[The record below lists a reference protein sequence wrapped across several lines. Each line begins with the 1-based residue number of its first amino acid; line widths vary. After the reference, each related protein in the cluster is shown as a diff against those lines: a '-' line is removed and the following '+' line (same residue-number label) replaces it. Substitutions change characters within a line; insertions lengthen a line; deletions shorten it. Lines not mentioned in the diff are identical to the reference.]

1 MQHGQHREA
10 VSQTM
15 FAPQK
20 MYPHRKPAM
29 TLIYHLLDTAAS
41 AGNLLLIF
49 DKISMAQLV
58 QPIANG
64 ALVLSI
70 DTDFDG
76 CMKLIRQV
84 TAETPIYLAN
94 SMNSLRLEGQKTAA
108 IEILQQFDW
117 QVPDWVIIP
126 GGNLGNI
133 YAFYKG
139 FKMARDL
146 GLCKHLAGV
155 SLAGSINWFLAGA
168 FISSTWTGMS
178 PAIGNKG
185 PCATLQRYIPS
196 RPLVVSPF
204 FPLAFPIA
212 MLEYSQAIAGTAN

>member
-1 MQHGQHREA
+1 MH
-10 VSQTM
+10 T
-15 FAPQK
+15 P
-20 MYPHRKPAM
+20 
-29 TLIYHLLDTAAS
+29 TLHPNAQ
-41 AGNLLLIF
+41 

-76 CMKLIRQV
+76 CMRLIRQV

-126 GGNLGNI
+126 GGNLGNV

-146 GLCKHLAGV
+146 GLVDKL
-155 SLAGSINWFLAGA
+155 
-168 FISSTWTGMS
+168 
-178 PAIGNKG
+178 P
-185 PCATLQRYIPS
+185 R
-196 RPLVVSPF
+196 LVV
-204 FPLAFPIA
+204 A
-212 MLEYSQAIAGTAN
+212 QTANANPLYQVRGLR